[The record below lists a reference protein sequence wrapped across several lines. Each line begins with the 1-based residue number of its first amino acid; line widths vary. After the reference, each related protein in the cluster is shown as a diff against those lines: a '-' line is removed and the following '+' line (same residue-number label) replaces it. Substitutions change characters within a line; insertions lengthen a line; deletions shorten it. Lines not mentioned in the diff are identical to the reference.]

1 VTSAL
6 APGYSGKSLGW
17 IDGSRVAARD
27 KRLIGIRTGAEVTDP
42 YAIGRPA
49 GQKRRVIG
57 HREPVTP

>member
-27 KRLIGIRTGAEVTDP
+27 KRLIGIRTGVEVTDP
-42 YAIGRPA
+42 HAIGARLARSAASTATVSP
-49 GQKRRVIG
+49 
-57 HREPVTP
+57 